1 MAMESGGSLDEKS
14 LGKRLQDARRAAGF
28 TQQSLCHK
36 AGLSYSTL
44 AKIERGAIKAP
55 SIFTIQT
62 IAEALGV
69 GLDALMGLSGTSGPQ
84 KMTAANG
91 VKFVYFD
98 VNGCLV
104 RSFHRAFT
112 KLAADTG
119 APFDAVESAFWH
131 YNDQVCR
138 GTMTMAEFNAAS
150 AERFGVATIDWA
162 EYYLDAIEPIPE
174 MRELVEW
181 TAERYRVGLLTNIM
195 PGLVDAMRL
204 KGTLPKVNY
213 DVVIDSSEVGALKPE
228 ATIYQVAQE
237 RAGCSSEEILFVDDT
252 RQNLMAAEH
261 FGWKVLWFDDYQP
274 EEAIERIKKA
284 LEPAT

>member
-44 AKIERGAIKAP
+44 AKIERGAIKSP

-69 GLDALMGLSGTSGPQ
+69 GLDALMGTGRDGAVSQ

-104 RSFHRAFT
+104 RSFHRAFS
-112 KLAADTG
+112 KLAADTE
-119 APFDAVESAFWH
+119 ASFDTVESAFWH

-138 GTMTMAEFNAAS
+138 GTMSMAEFNAALT
-150 AERFGVATIDWA
+150 ERLQAPGVDWA
-162 EYYLDAIEPIPE
+162 KYYLDAVEPIS
-174 MRELVEW
+174 ELHEVVQW
-181 TAERYRVGLLTNIM
+181 ASERYRVGLLTNIM
-195 PGLVDAMRL
+195 PGLIDAMRL
-204 KGTLPKVNY
+204 SGVLPKIAY
-213 DVVIDSSEVGALKPE
+213 DAIIDSSEVGALKPE
-228 ATIYQVAQE
+228 ATIYQIAQE
-237 RAGCSSEEILFVDDT
+237 RAGCNSEEILFIDDT

-274 EEAIERIKKA
+274 DVSAGRIREVLK
-284 LEPAT
+284 P

>member
-1 MAMESGGSLDEKS
+1 METGGSLDEKS
-14 LGKRLQDARRAAGF
+14 LGRRLQDARKAAGF

-69 GLDALMGLSGTSGPQ
+69 GLDALMGLSGGDATPH

-104 RSFHRAFT
+104 RSFHHAFT
-112 KLAADTG
+112 KLAADTD
-119 APFDAVESAFWH
+119 AQFDVVESAFWH

-138 GTMTMAEFNAAS
+138 GTMSMAEFDAAL
-150 AERFGVATIDWA
+150 AERLQVPNIDWA
-162 EYYLDAIEPIPE
+162 KYYLEAVEPIPE
-174 MRELVEW
+174 LHELVEW
-181 TAERYRVGLLTNIM
+181 AAERYRVGLLSNIM
-195 PGLVDAMRL
+195 PGLMDAMRL
-204 KGTLPKVNY
+204 NGVLPKVAY
-213 DVVIDSSEVGALKPE
+213 DVIVDSSEVGALKPE

-237 RAGCSSEEILFVDDT
+237 RAGCNSEEILFIDDT

-261 FGWKVLWFDDYQP
+261 FGWKVLWFDDYN
-274 EEAIERIKKA
+274 ADASVKRIREVLK
-284 LEPAT
+284 P